1 MIVLDTNVLS
11 ALMLKVP
18 DQPVVSWLDRQ
29 PAESVWTTSISVF
42 EIRFGLTIL
51 DDGRR
56 KDRLLNA
63 FARVLEEELAD
74 RVLDFDRT
82 TAEVTAALLAERRSA
97 ERTLEIRDAMIAGI
111 IRARRATLAT
121 RNVRHFT
128 DTGTSIV
135 DPWTDQL

>member
-1 MIVLDTNVLS
+1 MLS

-18 DQPVVSWLDRQ
+18 DQPVVSWLDHQ

-63 FARVLEEELAD
+63 FARVLDEELAG

-82 TAEVTAALLAERRSA
+82 TAEETAALLAERRSA

>member
-1 MIVLDTNVLS
+1 VIVLDTNVLS

-63 FARVLEEELAD
+63 FARVLDEELAG

-82 TAEVTAALLAERRSA
+82 TAEETAALLAERRRA
-97 ERTLEIRDAMIAGI
+97 GRMLEIRDAMIAGI
-111 IRARRATLAT
+111 VRARRATLAT

>member
-63 FARVLEEELAD
+63 FARVLDEELAG

-82 TAEVTAALLAERRSA
+82 TAEETAALLAERRRA
-97 ERTLEIRDAMIAGI
+97 GRMLEIRDATIAGI
-111 IRARRATLAT
+111 VRARRATLAT

>member
-29 PAESVWTTSISVF
+29 PAESIWTTSISVF

-63 FARVLEEELAD
+63 FERVLDEELTG

-82 TAEVTAALLAERRSA
+82 TAEETASLLAERR
-97 ERTLEIRDAMIAGI
+97 RTGRMLEIRDAMIAGI
-111 IRARRATLAT
+111 VRARRATLAT

-135 DPWTDQL
+135 NPWTDQL